1 MALNLIIVP
10 NVILAIFSSP
20 TSQFVSSVVLMGTS
34 IKQNPLNVKFVV
46 AGVKHV
52 KWDQI
57 LKIYSIIFAPP
68 VYWTLFYMK
77 ETVSQDVP
85 VIIMLHLPVMMMV
98 TSAHLAM
105 AVVSLVWQVWILSVA
120 GVTVDL
126 TTLRGGVCPTV
137 LQDTLI
143 MRS

>member
-1 MALNLIIVP
+1 M
-10 NVILAIFSSP
+10 SP
-20 TSQFVSSVVLMGTS
+20 
-34 IKQNPLNVKFVV
+34 
-46 AGVKHV
+46 
-52 KWDQI
+52 
-57 LKIYSIIFAPP
+57 
-68 VYWTLFYMK
+68 
-77 ETVSQDVP
+77 DVP

-137 LQDTLI
+137 LQGTPVMVPVVSVYPVLLAVITVRQMVECAPHAGRDGSKHQMDSVCHQRVAHASLVCTLA
-143 MRS
+143 REHA